1 MQSMDMNRFTNY
13 GLPRN
18 CKERILDNEYAD
30 YIISYNG
37 DEQEI
42 LDYFQGECL
51 KFLDQN
57 LALISIKR
65 QDINLMSVISQ
76 LYYMVPKCYGLMDTS
91 SMEESGILRAQNQPV
106 LNLKGRRIL
115 VGIIDTGID
124 YQNPIFQ
131 HVNGTTRIRAI
142 WDQSI
147 QTGTPPE
154 NIFYGTEYTEEMIN
168 QALQARNPL
177 DVVPSVDS
185 NGHGTFVS
193 GIIAGGEDE
202 ANDFI
207 GAAPMAELVVVKLKQ
222 AKQYLKDFYFIDS
235 EEVYQETDIMMAVY
249 YLLNQ
254 AAKWHMPMC
263 IYLGVGTNSGDHAG
277 RGALNEYLTRVNLFP
292 GRFVSLPAGNEG
304 NARRHFSG
312 AVEEGEAYETVEINV
327 GANVPGIILELW
339 GETPNTYAIGLES
352 PYGEII
358 ARIPPNFLLQQKI
371 NFLLERTV
379 VEISYVLVEEFSG
392 KQLIFIRMQE
402 PTEGIWKIRVYAVG
416 NIQNDF
422 NIWMPIREFLSE
434 DTYFLRPEPEVTL
447 TEPSTADGPACST
460 AYNHVTDSLYVEA
473 GRGFTSVG
481 GIKPDFAAPGVNVY
495 GPTATRMPDGR
506 YAYTR
511 RSGSSIAAAH
521 TAGAAALLMEWA
533 ETRSNVVRINGEAVK
548 RYLIR
553 GAKRKPDVSY
563 PNKLWGYG
571 TLDLYGTFQSL
582 QQRDVL

>member
-1 MQSMDMNRFTNY
+1 MNRFTNY
-13 GLPRN
+13 GLPGN
-18 CKERILDNEYAD
+18 CKERILDNDYAD

-57 LALISIKR
+57 LALITIKR

-304 NARRHFSG
+304 NARRHFFG

-553 GAKRKPDVSY
+553 GAKREPDVSY